1 MTSRLGVFLDWSLL
15 DFTVLGIAIWQ
26 YFSIT
31 RDIKQ
36 TKARQAKEQEDQVFS
51 EQALAAAREAKR
63 LY

>member
-36 TKARQAKEQEDQVFS
+36 TKARQAKEQEDQVFF
-51 EQALAAAREAKR
+51 EQAQAAAREAKR